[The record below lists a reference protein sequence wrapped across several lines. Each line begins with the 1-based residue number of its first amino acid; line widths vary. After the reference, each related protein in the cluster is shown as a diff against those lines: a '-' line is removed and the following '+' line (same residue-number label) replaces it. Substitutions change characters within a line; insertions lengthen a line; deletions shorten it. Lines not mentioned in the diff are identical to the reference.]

1 MIVRLSWFNPMN
13 PSDLRVLIVAEHA
26 SARFGGEAALPLHYF
41 RVLRD
46 RGIET
51 WLVVHERTQQ
61 ELELL
66 FPQDCDRLLF
76 VPDTTAHR
84 LLYSLGKR
92 LPHRLSYF
100 TVGLVMR
107 ILTQVVQR
115 RIIRQVVRSH
125 QIDVIHQP
133 MPVSPKEPSMIYG
146 MGVPVVIGPMNGGM
160 NYPAAFQHF
169 QSRFVSISVQMGRL
183 FSNLLHRLLPGKL
196 QASVLLVANDRTRQA
211 LPAGVRGRV
220 MELVENGVDLS
231 VWQPVGDRQ
240 LASVGAPVS
249 NGSAAI
255 EPISTSQPTR
265 FVYVGRLVDW
275 KAVDLLLLA
284 FRQATEQVCA
294 SLEIIGDGAER
305 TALEN
310 QAQAL
315 GLLSP
320 LGAETSEQAGNV
332 QFRGWLSQAECA
344 RRLQDA
350 DALVLP
356 SLLECGGAVVLEAM
370 SMELPV
376 IATNWG
382 GPKDYLDA
390 SCGILVE
397 PDSRK
402 AFIDGLADA
411 MIQLATKPEVRHS
424 MGKAGRQRILDQFN
438 WDTKVNRILEIY
450 QEAIATSSV
459 PSGKF

>member
-1 MIVRLSWFNPMN
+1 MYASN
-13 PSDLRVLIVAEHA
+13 LRVLIVAEHA

-51 WLVVHERTQQ
+51 WLVVHERTRQ
-61 ELELL
+61 ELEAL
-66 FPQDCDRLLF
+66 FPQESDRLLF
-76 VPDTTAHR
+76 VPDTAAHR

-100 TVGLVMR
+100 TVGLMMR
-107 ILTQVVQR
+107 IITQVIQR
-115 RIIRQVVRSH
+115 RIIRQVAQNH

-160 NYPAAFQHF
+160 DYPPAFRHF
-169 QSRFVSISVQMGRL
+169 QSQFVSISVQMGRL
-183 FSNLLHRLLPGKL
+183 FSNLLHRLIPGKL

-211 LPAGVRGRV
+211 LPAGIRGRV
-220 MELVENGVDLS
+220 VELVENGVDLS
-231 VWQPVGDRQ
+231 IWQPVGDRQ
-240 LASVGAPVS
+240 LASIGASSS
-249 NGSAAI
+249 NGSV
-255 EPISTSQPTR
+255 PIQSISPSRPIR

-284 FRQATEQVCA
+284 FRQATEQVHA
-294 SLEIIGDGAER
+294 SLEIIGDGTER
-305 TALEN
+305 TALET

-315 GLLSP
+315 GLLKQSEV
-320 LGAETSEQAGNV
+320 ETGEQAGRV
-332 QFRGWLSQAECA
+332 LFRGWLSQTECA

-350 DALVLP
+350 DVLVLP

-382 GPKDYLDA
+382 GPRDYLDD

-397 PDSRK
+397 PESRR
-402 AFIDGLADA
+402 AFIDGLAAA
-411 MIQLATKPEVRHS
+411 MSQLAANSELRHN
-424 MGKAGRQRILDQFN
+424 MGRAGRQRILEQFN

-450 QEAIATSSV
+450 QEAIHTL
-459 PSGKF
+459 